1 MFAAPGAGGN
11 RQGVRRGGSRSQST
25 ARGGTRAQQ
34 RRQWAPPPAPGLTL
48 RQTVERRE
56 REAGLRCWDVSCGLA
71 PDDNCP
77 YREIA
82 VERRRQVKIQQ
93 DATASGSN
101 SQEGGDLKGKGKEKA
116 DEEQEPKY
124 ICEHTFH
131 TPCLVT
137 AQRVALNGSEEIVV
151 EGGKS
156 VEVSCPI
163 CRLSGVLPRD
173 DWEDGVRALEAEL
186 D

>member
-82 VERRRQVKIQQ
+82 VERRRQIKIQQ
-93 DATASGSN
+93 DATAS
-101 SQEGGDLKGKGKEKA
+101 
-116 DEEQEPKY
+116 EPKY

-137 AQRVALNGSEEIVV
+137 AQRVALNGSEENVV